1 MSIERS
7 YKNRALWTPEINLQR
22 QGQFVK
28 DMEVAM
34 EKMKEIAGND
44 VLGRMPAVLGSYKKT
59 HGCGDERY
67 IIVAYNLSR
76 KDGESTG
83 FKKLAQ
89 AGALQWSI
97 EAQVLKYSDLFDEK
111 TIEVARDRL
120 SRYHYGG

>member
-1 MSIERS
+1 MRIERS
-7 YKNRALWTPEINLQR
+7 YKNRALWIPEIDPQR
-22 QGQFVK
+22 QVQFVK
-28 DMEVAM
+28 DMETAM

-44 VLGRMPAVLGSYKKT
+44 VLGRMPAVLGSYKKM

-67 IIVAYNLSR
+67 IITARNFCI

-97 EAQVLKYSDLFDEK
+97 EAQVLKYLDLFDEK
-111 TIEVARDRL
+111 TIGAARDRL
-120 SRYHYGG
+120 NRYHYGG